1 MRTVILIEENPIQ
14 FHGLEQLISDMDGA
28 WQTTGCT
35 AAELVNPAK
44 TALADLILYS
54 IPRFDLGLE
63 KAMPIVRA
71 MRTDKPTLLMC
82 EDPADITAW
91 EPLPQHVRGSIP
103 TASSVALIR
112 AAMKL
117 VLSGGQC
124 FPPHRPE
131 PAERSEQGV
140 AEQARDELGPVEHER
155 ALLGLTKRQYDVLV
169 HFSRGATIEDVGAA
183 MSISLAT
190 ARSHAHSLYKA
201 MQVSGKT
208 EAVFAAVA
216 LGATLSWF
224 PTAQAFPRAP
234 ASRPHYV
241 DRAPATGHGYQQ
253 LSLF

>member
-1 MRTVILIEENPIQ
+1 MRTVILIEEHPIQ
-14 FHGLEQLISDMDGA
+14 FHGLEQLISDMDGD

-35 AAELVNPAK
+35 AAELKDPAK
-44 TALADLILYS
+44 IAAADLVLYS
-54 IPRFDLGLE
+54 IPRFDMGLQT
-63 KAMPIVRA
+63 AMPIVRA

-91 EPLPQHVRGSIP
+91 EPLPPHVRGSIP

-117 VLSGGQC
+117 VISGGQC
-124 FPPHRPE
+124 FPQHRPDLVE
-131 PAERSEQGV
+131 HAPAEQT
-140 AEQARDELGPVEHER
+140 RDELGPVEHER

-224 PTAQAFPRAP
+224 PTAQSLPRAP

-241 DRAPATGHGYQQ
+241 DHAPATGHGYQQ

>member
-1 MRTVILIEENPIQ
+1 MRTVILIEEHPIQ
-14 FHGLEQLISDMDGA
+14 FHGLEQLISDMEGA

-35 AAELVNPAK
+35 AVELKDAAK
-44 TALADLILYS
+44 TASADLILYS

-63 KAMPIVRA
+63 KAMPLVRA

-82 EDPADITAW
+82 EDPADIAAW
-91 EPLPQHVRGSIP
+91 EPLPPHVRGSIP

-124 FPPHRPE
+124 FPQHRPDLPE
-131 PAERSEQGV
+131 RAEHAAG
-140 AEQARDELGPVEHER
+140 EQAGEPVDPAEHER

-183 MSISLAT
+183 MKISLAT

-216 LGATLSWF
+216 LGATLSWV
-224 PTAQAFPRAP
+224 PTAQAMARGP

-241 DRAPATGHGYQQ
+241 DRPLNREFGYQQ